1 MSSKHGGARKGAGKP
16 AQFEKPMKRKEVML
30 DEETVNFYLAI
41 GEGNLSKGIRQ
52 YWRSLTK
59 PAPDAWKSAHKKAVS
74 KPNVLST
81 SQAKSTPTKRR

>member
-1 MSSKHGGARKGAGKP
+1 MSSKHGGARQGAGKP

-30 DEETVNFYLAI
+30 DDETIALYLEY

-59 PAPDAWKSAHKKAVS
+59 RAADASPVAGEAQQGNKG
-74 KPNVLST
+74 L
-81 SQAKSTPTKRR
+81 RR

>member
-1 MSSKHGGARKGAGKP
+1 MSPRGGKREGAGKP

-30 DEETVNFYLAI
+30 DEETIAFYLEY

-59 PAPDAWKSAHKKAVS
+59 HAPDARESGAKIVSSKSKRSAKSA
-74 KPNVLST
+74 
-81 SQAKSTPTKRR
+81 RG